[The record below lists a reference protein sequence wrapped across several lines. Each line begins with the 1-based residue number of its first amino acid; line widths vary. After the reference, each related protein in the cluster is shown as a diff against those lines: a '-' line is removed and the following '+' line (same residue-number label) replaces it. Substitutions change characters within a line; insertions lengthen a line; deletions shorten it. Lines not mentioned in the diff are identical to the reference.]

1 MIVKKEKMNMPDK
14 KMKLSMFL
22 EPDFAKAVKIQ
33 AARQGAGVSEIM
45 RSVVSCA
52 HCHDPITDEFVIGE
66 PTQVAQGKYNVFFHK
81 NKPECRKASGERIPY
96 VPICNK
102 CKEPAYQSYKR
113 EDLSTLIQSDNLK
126 FYCIRCNE
134 SWPASMEDVR
144 QLSSLLSGSKEYIKI
159 DEERNITYIITSAR
173 DLTDNEIDSL
183 VSFYIKNNG
192 QPQNG
197 TTNIINLWTPDSRM
211 PF

>member
-1 MIVKKEKMNMPDK
+1 MPDK
-14 KMKLSMFL
+14 KMKLAMFL

-33 AARQGAGVSEIM
+33 AAKQGAGVSEIM

-52 HCHDPITDEFVIGE
+52 HCHEPITDEFVIGE
-66 PTQVAQGKYNVFFHK
+66 PTLVAQGKYDVFFHK
-81 NKPECRKASGERIPY
+81 NRPECRKASGERIPY

-102 CKEPAYQSYKR
+102 CKEPAYQSYTR
-113 EDLSTLIQSDNLK
+113 E
-126 FYCIRCNE
+126 E
-134 SWPASMEDVR
+134 
-144 QLSSLLSGSKEYIKI
+144 LSSLLQLGDLKFFCIRCGESWLGTLEDKEKLSLLVRCSNEYSKKDKEK
-159 DEERNITYIITSAR
+159 NITYIITSAR

-183 VSFYIKNNG
+183 VLIYIKNNG